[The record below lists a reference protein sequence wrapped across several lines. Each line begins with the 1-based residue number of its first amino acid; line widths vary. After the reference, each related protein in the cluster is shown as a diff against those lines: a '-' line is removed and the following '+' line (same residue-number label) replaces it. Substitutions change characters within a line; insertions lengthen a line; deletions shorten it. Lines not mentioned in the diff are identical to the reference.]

1 MVVRPVALL
10 RLALVEAAFAFE
22 AEDGFGFAFLAFAVR
37 GFDAGFVVFAVF
49 DAGRVLADFGFAA
62 LTVAG
67 LAVERADFPALTF
80 GLAFAAFAFG
90 FATRFGARR
99 DDAVFAFGLAF
110 FCIVPD
116 RTCWSSARGA
126 F

>member
-1 MVVRPVALL
+1 MVFWAVTPL
-10 RLALVEAAFAFE
+10 RLALVGAAFFFD
-22 AEDGFGFAFLAFAVR
+22 AEDGFGFAFLGFAVR
-37 GFDAGFVVFAVF
+37 VFDADFVAFAVF
-49 DAGRVLADFGFAA
+49 DAGRVLAELGFAA
-62 LTVAG
+62 LGDAG
-67 LAVERADFPALTF
+67 LVVGRTDFVALTF
-80 GLAFAAFAFG
+80 GFGFAAFAFG